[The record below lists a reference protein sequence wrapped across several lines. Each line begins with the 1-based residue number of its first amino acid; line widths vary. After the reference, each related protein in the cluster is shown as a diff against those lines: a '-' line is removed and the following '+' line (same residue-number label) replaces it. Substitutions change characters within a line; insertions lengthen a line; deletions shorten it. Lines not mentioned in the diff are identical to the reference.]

1 MGRQVLHV
9 LPHMWNLK
17 KINWK
22 LKQLFLSTRK
32 YAESRG
38 VVWKKDDGVR
48 LMLYACM
55 EIYQTLLI
63 YTIKMC

>member
-1 MGRQVLHV
+1 
-9 LPHMWNLK
+9 
-17 KINWK
+17 
-22 LKQLFLSTRK
+22 
-32 YAESRG
+32 
-38 VVWKKDDGVR
+38 VWKKDDGVR